1 MKIVE
6 VTKTESTNDNLRTKT
21 FVGLM
26 VGEPEIGKP
35 LIFFSQPLD
44 PGKDVR
50 QIITS
55 AVTEISGNTH
65 KTQNSTY
72 IIEVQNSNLSP

>member
-1 MKIVE
+1 MKTVE

-26 VGEPEIGKP
+26 VGEPEVGKP
-35 LIFFSQPLD
+35 LIFLSQPLD

-55 AVTEISGNTH
+55 AVTEISGNIY

-72 IIEVQNSNLSP
+72 IIQVKTNE

>member
-1 MKIVE
+1 MKTVE
-6 VTKTESTNDNLRTKT
+6 VTKIESTNDKLRTKT

-26 VGEPEIGKP
+26 VGEPEVGKP

-55 AVTEISGNTH
+55 AVTEISGNIH

-72 IIEVQNSNLSP
+72 IIQVKTNE